1 MCKPLCHIQFGAAE
15 THACRDRTAFCCG
28 CATPRSRGLTP
39 KGSWRQEATIPEVMK
54 IAKAA
59 GMTAPVLYVHWGEEG
74 IRGSERVLLD
84 LLKSIDRRRFTPI
97 LWCNAETMASA
108 ARALDVQTRVSP
120 MPILLGWDAPRLDI
134 AGYRALVAAGKA
146 MIREFGVHL
155 VHANSGAPNQWM
167 VPATRSE
174 RVPMLAHLHAIYGFR
189 ERCTLLLH
197 QVSVI
202 VGCSDAVVR
211 PFRADGI
218 APTRLRV
225 IYNGVDTERLS
236 AGDARGLRASLGV
249 SNDAFL
255 IVGVGALVRLKGFDT
270 VIRALGILSAQKL
283 DAHLA
288 IVGEG
293 PEREA
298 LVSLSRELGVE
309 NRVHFLGD
317 RSDVGAILRDAADV
331 VAVGSSIESFGLVA
345 AEAGA
350 AGRAVVATRVG
361 GMTEVIQDTT
371 GLLVAPG
378 DPAAF
383 AAALS
388 RLARDQG
395 LRTVMGR
402 AGSAHVLASFTAQ
415 RAARSFET
423 LYAELEARPRADFGW
438 SRLGLNVAPFA
449 RLGFDVIGRRL
460 GARIADA

>member
-1 MCKPLCHIQFGAAE
+1 ME
-15 THACRDRTAFCCG
+15 
-28 CATPRSRGLTP
+28 
-39 KGSWRQEATIPEVMK
+39 
-54 IAKAA
+54 IAKTP
-59 GMTAPVLYVHWGEEG
+59 GMTAPVLFVHWGEEG

-108 ARALDVQTRVSP
+108 ARALDVPTRVSP

-146 MIREFGVHL
+146 MIREFGVSL

-167 VPATRSE
+167 VPAARSE

-202 VGCSDAVVR
+202 VGCSNAVVQ

-236 AGDARGLRASLGV
+236 TGDARGLRSSLGV
-249 SNDAFL
+249 ASDAFL
-255 IVGVGALVRLKGFDT
+255 IVCVGALVRLKGFDT
-270 VIRALGILSAQKL
+270 VIQALGVLRAQKL
-283 DAHLA
+283 DVHLA

-293 PEREA
+293 PEHAA
-298 LVSLSRELGVE
+298 LAALSRELGLE
-309 NRVHFLGD
+309 TRVHFLGD
-317 RSDVGAILRDAADV
+317 RSDVGAIFRDAADV
-331 VAVGSSIESFGLVA
+331 VAVGSHIESFGLVA

-361 GMTEVIQDTT
+361 GMKEVIQDTT
-371 GLLVAPG
+371 TGLLVPPG
-378 DPAAF
+378 DPIAL

-388 RLARDQG
+388 RLAHDPE
-395 LRTVMGR
+395 LRAALGR
-402 AGSAHVLASFTAQ
+402 AGRAHVQASFTAQ
-415 RAARSFET
+415 RAARSFESV
-423 LYAELEARPRADFGW
+423 YAELDARPRADFGW

-449 RLGFDVIGRRL
+449 RLVLDVAGRRL
-460 GARIADA
+460 GVPIADT

>member
-1 MCKPLCHIQFGAAE
+1 M
-15 THACRDRTAFCCG
+15 
-28 CATPRSRGLTP
+28 
-39 KGSWRQEATIPEVMK
+39 GSWRQETAFPEVMK

-59 GMTAPVLYVHWGEEG
+59 GMTAPVLFVHWGEEG

-108 ARALDVQTRVSP
+108 ARALDVPTRVSP

-146 MIREFGVHL
+146 MIGEFGIRL

-167 VPATRSE
+167 VPAARSE

-249 SNDAFL
+249 ANEAFL
-255 IVGVGALVRLKGFDT
+255 VVGVGALVRLKGFDT
-270 VIRALGILSAQKL
+270 SIRALGILSAQKL

-309 NRVHFLGD
+309 SRVHFLGD

-371 GLLVAPG
+371 TGLLVAPG

-383 AAALS
+383 AAALG

-423 LYAELEARPRADFGW
+423 LYAELDARPRADFGW

-449 RLGFDVIGRRL
+449 RLALDVAGRRL
-460 GARIADA
+460 GVPIADT